1 MSTSSG
7 IDAYKLGRDFTIM
20 PIAIDWAHTVE
31 IPAGPVTFVVEA
43 RSLTQKALLDNE
55 RDRAVTDGGIGDN
68 YADLLDGGASLHVL
82 GADDR
87 LEYLRFDCF
96 DNEPHYHYI
105 DNANQ
110 GNTIVRFDNIA
121 EGDPLVWTVRTV
133 GTRLAAMLDY
143 VGNPALASAVR
154 DRADEVD
161 AGVQQLNHTLARAAV
176 QAVDVMRA
184 TAPTNGATR

>member
-1 MSTSSG
+1 
-7 IDAYKLGRDFTIM
+7 M
-20 PIAIDWAHTVE
+20 PIAIDWNHTVE

-55 RDRAVTDGGIGDN
+55 RARGVTDGVDLAAQAN
-68 YADLLDGGASLHVL
+68 LLDGGASLHVL

-105 DNANQ
+105 DNPNQ
-110 GNTIVRFDNIA
+110 GNTVVRFDNVA
-121 EGDPLVWTVRTV
+121 EGDPLAWTVRTV

-143 VGNPALASAVR
+143 VGNAELATAVR
-154 DRADEVD
+154 THAGVVAVGVEQLATTLKSAAVD
-161 AGVQQLNHTLARAAV
+161 AVE
-176 QAVDVMRA
+176 VMRD
-184 TAPTNGATR
+184 TAPR

>member
-7 IDAYKLGRDFTIM
+7 IDAYKLGRDYDVM
-20 PIAIDWAHTVE
+20 PIAIDWNHTIE
-31 IPAGPVTFVVEA
+31 IAAGPVTFVVEA

-55 RDRAVTDGGIGDN
+55 RDRNVTETLVGDN

-82 GADDR
+82 GAADR

-105 DNANQ
+105 DNAAQ

-121 EGDPLVWTVRTV
+121 EGDPLEWTVRTV
-133 GTRLAAMLDY
+133 STRLPEMLEH
-143 VGNPALASAVR
+143 VGNRDLAAAVR
-154 DRADEVD
+154 QHGDEVD
-161 AGVQQLNHTLARAAV
+161 GGVRQLGEKLAIAAN
-176 QAVDVMRA
+176 QAVEVMRD
-184 TAPTNGATR
+184 TAPSV